1 MSQRSSIFH
10 NPHPPLDVSDFKPA
24 GGKQHRPAP
33 AAIDEISSKG
43 RFQSREP
50 EPAIPGQSIDSP
62 PSTRRQPM
70 TYRTGRNKVFSVKT
84 DPATADEFYAI
95 AQENGWKA
103 AETFEKA
110 VAALRRELAS

>member
-1 MSQRSSIFH
+1 MSQRSSIFD
-10 NPHPPLDVSDFKPA
+10 NPRPALDVSDFKPT
-24 GGKQHRPAP
+24 GGKQERPAP
-33 AAIDEISSKG
+33 AAIDQISSKG

-50 EPAIPGQSIDSP
+50 APAVSDLPEDNFP
-62 PSTRRQPM
+62 PARRQPM
-70 TYRTGRNKVFSVKT
+70 TYRTGRNRVFSVKT

-110 VAALRRELAS
+110 VAALKRELTG

>member
-1 MSQRSSIFH
+1 MSQRSSIFDS
-10 NPHPPLDVSDFKPA
+10 PRPPLDVSDFKPA

-33 AAIDEISSKG
+33 AAIDEISAKG

-50 EPAIPGQSIDSP
+50 EPATPEQSTGSP
-62 PSTRRQPM
+62 PSARRQPM
-70 TYRTGRNKVFSVKT
+70 IYRTGRNKVFSVKT

-95 AQENGWKA
+95 AQKNGWKA

-110 VAALRRELAS
+110 VAALRRELTS